1 MKHRR
6 QQARSPEN
14 IAGIQHVC
22 IGAHSHGG
30 DMPYGKRLG
39 LQHGRLI
46 GLPDEGRVLVNGQL
60 AMSGN
65 PPISRR
71 GDWPGYCAA
80 FVGERALLA
89 SARPGGE

>member
-30 DMPYGKRLG
+30 DMPYGKRFG
-39 LQHGRLI
+39 LQHGR
-46 GLPDEGRVLVNGQL
+46 LVNGQL

-71 GDWPGYCAA
+71 EIGQDTALLLWASVPCRQA
-80 FVGERALLA
+80 RALVANETDDRL
-89 SARPGGE
+89 RH